1 MTVDLDRELIAALVR
16 TGDAELFRQL
26 VERYQERV
34 FRLVASVLGPYSEAD
49 AEEVTQEVFL
59 RVYRQLKGFRGE
71 STFSTWL
78 YRVAYRRALD
88 RKQLAR
94 HRLPH
99 SSDAALASVAGADN
113 PFEQAARAQQSARVA
128 VCMEALPDLYRT
140 MLYLRYWMDCSVEE
154 IAELIGA
161 PAGTV
166 KSYLARARQR
176 VERELEKAG
185 HV

>member
-1 MTVDLDRELIAALVR
+1 VTVDLDRELIATLVR
-16 TGDAELFRQL
+16 TGDPELFRQL
-26 VERYQERV
+26 VERYQDRV

-59 RVYRQLKGFRGE
+59 RVYRQLKGFRGDAK
-71 STFSTWL
+71 FGTWI

-99 SSDAALASVAGADN
+99 STEEALADVAGPDN
-113 PFEQAARAQQSARVA
+113 PFEQAARSQQGERVA
-128 VCMEALPDLYRT
+128 ICMEALPDLYRT
-140 MLYLRYWMDCSVEE
+140 VLYLRYWMDCPVEE
-154 IAELIGA
+154 IAELIEA

-176 VERELEKAG
+176 VERELEKSG

>member
-1 MTVDLDRELIAALVR
+1 MTVDLDRELIATLVR
-16 TGDAELFRQL
+16 TSDAELFRQL
-26 VERYQERV
+26 VEHYQDRV

-59 RVYRQLKGFRGE
+59 RVYRQLKGFRGD
-71 STFSTWL
+71 SKFSTWL

-99 SSDAALASVAGADN
+99 ASDEALVNVAGADN
-113 PFEQAARAQQSARVA
+113 PFEQAARAQQGARVA
-128 VCMEALPDLYRT
+128 ACMEALPDLYRT
-140 MLYLRYWMDCSVEE
+140 VLYLRYWLDCPVEE
-154 IAELIGA
+154 IAELIQA

-176 VERELEKAG
+176 VERELEKSG